1 MPPLKGGRAAKSFPH
16 RDSGVGFGPPIRVT
30 DHASSDEAAII
41 REMRPANTLV
51 AVVDDEDN
59 IRETVAFALRRD
71 GYPVELYAN
80 GLDAWQQFQQ
90 KLPGLVILDIVMPQ
104 MDGLELCR
112 RIRGLSDSIPI
123 IFLTSR
129 DEELDRVLGL
139 EIGADDYLCKPF
151 SMRELLA
158 RVKVLFRRAAI
169 DTGATRPAADAPV
182 RHKDVELDL
191 QRYSVRWKGMPVNLT
206 VTEFMM
212 LHALVRYPGHVKTR
226 KQLHQDGYPHD
237 AYVSD
242 RTIDSHI
249 KRLRRKFEEADP
261 EFDSIETVYGLGY
274 RWKD

>member
-1 MPPLKGGRAAKSFPH
+1 
-16 RDSGVGFGPPIRVT
+16 
-30 DHASSDEAAII
+30 
-41 REMRPANTLV
+41 MRPANPTV

-59 IRETVAFALRRD
+59 IRETLAFALRRD
-71 GYPVELYAN
+71 GYPVELYAH
-80 GLDAWQQFQQ
+80 GLEAWTAFQR
-90 KLPGLVILDIVMPQ
+90 KLPGLVVLDILMPE

-112 RIRGLSDSIPI
+112 RIRSLSESIPI

-129 DEELDRVLGL
+129 DDEIDRVLGL

-158 RVKVLFRRAAI
+158 RVKVLFRRAAL
-169 DTGATRPAADAPV
+169 DQNTTRPNDNAPL
-182 RHKDVELDL
+182 RIGELELDL
-191 QRYSVRWKGMPVNLT
+191 QRYTMRWKGAPVSLT

-212 LHALVRYPGHVKTR
+212 LHALVRHPGHVKMR

-249 KRLRRKFEEADP
+249 KRLRRKFEEVDP
-261 EFDSIETVYGLGY
+261 EFDRIETVYGLGY
-274 RWKD
+274 RYKE

>member
-1 MPPLKGGRAAKSFPH
+1 
-16 RDSGVGFGPPIRVT
+16 
-30 DHASSDEAAII
+30 
-41 REMRPANTLV
+41 MRPANHTV

-59 IRETVAFALRRD
+59 IRETLAFALRRE
-71 GYPVELYAN
+71 GYPVELYAH
-80 GLDAWQQFQQ
+80 GGEAWAAFQR
-90 KLPGLVILDIVMPQ
+90 KLPGLVVIDILMPE

-112 RIRGLSDSIPI
+112 RIRSISETIPI

-129 DEELDRVLGL
+129 DDEIDRVLGL

-158 RVKVLFRRAAI
+158 RVKVLFRRAAY
-169 DTGATRPAADAPV
+169 DQNNDQNAPRAAADAPPL
-182 RHKDVELDL
+182 RIGDLELDL
-191 QRYSVRWKGMPVNLT
+191 QRYTVKWKGRPVSLT

-212 LHALVRYPGHVKTR
+212 LHALVRHPGHVKTR

-249 KRLRRKFEEADP
+249 KRLRRKFEEVDP
-261 EFDSIETVYGLGY
+261 SFERIETVYGLGY
-274 RWKD
+274 RYRE

>member
-1 MPPLKGGRAAKSFPH
+1 MTL
-16 RDSGVGFGPPIRVT
+16 V
-30 DHASSDEAAII
+30 
-41 REMRPANTLV
+41 RPANSVV

-59 IRETVAFALRRD
+59 IRETVGFALRRE
-71 GYPVELYAN
+71 GYPVELHAT
-80 GLDAWQQFQQ
+80 GLEAWRAFQQ
-90 KLPGLVILDIVMPQ
+90 KLPGLVIADIIMPE
-104 MDGLELCR
+104 MDGLELVR
-112 RIRGLSDSIPI
+112 RIRAISDTIPI

-169 DTGATRPAADAPV
+169 DQSSAQRPAADAPL
-182 RHKDVELDL
+182 RHGDLELDL
-191 QRYSVRWKGMPVNLT
+191 QRYSVRWKAANVSLT

-226 KQLHQDGYPHD
+226 KQLHQDGYTHD

-249 KRLRRKFEEADP
+249 KRVRRKFEEADP
-261 EFDSIETVYGLGY
+261 GFDRVETVYGLGY
-274 RWKD
+274 RWKE

>member
-1 MPPLKGGRAAKSFPH
+1 
-16 RDSGVGFGPPIRVT
+16 
-30 DHASSDEAAII
+30 
-41 REMRPANTLV
+41 MRPANPTV

-59 IRETVAFALRRD
+59 IRETLAFALRRD
-71 GYPVELYAN
+71 GYPVELYAH
-80 GLDAWQQFQQ
+80 GLEAWNAFQRR
-90 KLPGLVILDIVMPQ
+90 LPGLVVLDILMPE

-112 RIRGLSDSIPI
+112 RIRSLSESIPI

-129 DEELDRVLGL
+129 DDEIDRVLGL

-158 RVKVLFRRAAI
+158 RVKVLFRRAAL
-169 DTGATRPAADAPV
+169 DQSTTRANENAPL
-182 RHKDVELDL
+182 KIGDLELDL
-191 QRYSVRWKGMPVNLT
+191 QRYTVKWKSAPVSLT

-212 LHALVRYPGHVKTR
+212 LHALVRHPGHVKTR

-249 KRLRRKFEEADP
+249 KRLRRKFEEVDA
-261 EFDSIETVYGLGY
+261 EFDRIETVYGLGSRY
-274 RWKD
+274 KE

>member
-1 MPPLKGGRAAKSFPH
+1 
-16 RDSGVGFGPPIRVT
+16 
-30 DHASSDEAAII
+30 
-41 REMRPANTLV
+41 MRPANAVV

-59 IRETVAFALRRD
+59 IRETVAFALRRE

-80 GLDAWQQFQQ
+80 GREAWRSFQQ
-90 KLPGLVILDIVMPQ
+90 KLPGLIILDITMPE
-104 MDGLELCR
+104 MDGLEVCR
-112 RIRGLSDSIPI
+112 KVRGTSETIPI

-169 DTGATRPAADAPV
+169 DHGASRPAADAPLT
-182 RHKDVELDL
+182 HGELELDL
-191 QRYSVRWKGMPVNLT
+191 QRYSVRWKATALTLT

-212 LHALVRYPGHVKTR
+212 LHALVRHPGHVKTR

-249 KRLRRKFEEADP
+249 KRVRRKFEDADP
-261 EFDSIETVYGLGY
+261 AFDRIETVYGLGY
-274 RWKD
+274 RWKE